1 MIAREPR
8 PAGIVTRGLCA
19 VIDLCVVLAF
29 LGVIYLGT
37 MLVRLLYSP
46 RGFHLPTPEVWLS
59 AGATLV
65 VSILYLTGCWA
76 TTGRTVGAVAMG
88 LRVIT
93 TSHRLVRWPQA
104 ALRAVACVL
113 FAFGLLWAAVDSR
126 RRSLQDIVLR
136 TAVVYDWKE
145 DAELVEG

>member
-1 MIAREPR
+1 MAREPR

-19 VIDLCVVLAF
+19 VVDLCVVLAF
-29 LGVIYLGT
+29 LGAIYLGL

-46 RGFHLPTPEVWLS
+46 TGFRLPAPEVWLS
-59 AGATLV
+59 AGATVV
-65 VSILYLTGCWA
+65 VSILYLTVCWA
-76 TTGRTVGAVAMG
+76 TTGRTIGAVAMG

-104 ALRAVACVL
+104 ALRAAACVL
-113 FAFGLLWAAVDSR
+113 FAVGLLWAAVDPH

-136 TAVVYDWKE
+136 TAVVYDWRE